1 MNARQKVKR
10 LKREIE
16 FYKKKVIQS
25 KIIDRS
31 GMCKH
36 RAVCYIQ
43 PEFVHLL
50 GKPVYLDCIAGSMAK
65 EFTQVIRD
73 NMRIEDR
80 DMFEGSGKVAIF
92 DIYYIKGGDT

>member
-16 FYKKKVIQS
+16 FYKKKVIQP
-25 KIIDRS
+25 KIIHRD
-31 GMCKH
+31 GMCQH

-43 PEFVHLL
+43 PEFLHLL
-50 GKPVYLDCIAGSMAK
+50 DDPKYLDCIAGSLTR
-65 EFTQVIRD
+65 EFVPVVRD

-80 DMFEGSGKVAIF
+80 NMFKGPGKVAVF